1 MKPLEILS
9 ALPQGA
15 RARPDAIVDSPAFAM
30 PCRLG
35 EESVV
40 VRRASVE
47 PAMSEM
53 LALAVTFGDEPHE
66 LCLARSPRF
75 PDLDRL
81 WDRRGE
87 VPQAV
92 LLALVEKECGPL
104 FQALENAVR
113 RQMRLVGLEDA
124 ARDASEAP
132 RIAVEIDGP
141 SGGLLFS
148 LTRSATVVSAFG
160 VLRNLDLAHASIRSQ
175 TLPAEVEYAVFALPA
190 ADLATLAPG
199 DAVLLPEIGTT
210 DPKLVVGG
218 RFVLDAS
225 GVSAYVEDAL
235 VRVRAAQART
245 VSLGEIFDA
254 VEAPPRLAAAEPG
267 AQLRLVRAGA
277 SVAFGRLDG
286 LGEAHAFV
294 VEATS

>member
-104 FQALENAVR
+104 FQALENAVNNG
-113 RQMRLVGLEDA
+113 MTEPEIVNITGLDALTYGNESINAGSIVLVDTNCNMIIFSFTPIDNDVA
-124 ARDASEAP
+124 K
-132 RIAVEIDGP
+132 IAYGII
-141 SGGLLFS
+141 SSS
-148 LTRSATVVSAFG
+148 LM
-160 VLRNLDLAHASIRSQ
+160 
-175 TLPAEVEYAVFALPA
+175 PA
-190 ADLATLAPG
+190 A
-199 DAVLLPEIGTT
+199 
-210 DPKLVVGG
+210 
-218 RFVLDAS
+218 
-225 GVSAYVEDAL
+225 
-235 VRVRAAQART
+235 
-245 VSLGEIFDA
+245 
-254 VEAPPRLAAAEPG
+254 
-267 AQLRLVRAGA
+267 
-277 SVAFGRLDG
+277 
-286 LGEAHAFV
+286 
-294 VEATS
+294 